1 MQEIRHDGSR
11 EEVTPLDEDEM
22 LKDPEVKEVRVFK
35 TEKTLVVGADSG
47 FVESNLQ
54 KILNARG
61 SAPPPPPD
69 DQQPIAPEQKEQ
81 QSKIPKII
89 PEFLLKA
96 GMKINLHG
104 TLYKVTAARSNGKVT
119 MKFIRFLD

>member
-11 EEVTPLDEDEM
+11 GKIAPFGEDEM
-22 LKDPEVKEVRVFK
+22 KEMLKNPEVKEVRVFK
-35 TEKTLVVGADSG
+35 TKKTL
-47 FVESNLQ
+47 
-54 KILNARG
+54 
-61 SAPPPPPD
+61 D

-81 QSKIPKII
+81 QPKVPKVI
-89 PEFLLKA
+89 PEFRLRA

-119 MKFIRFLD
+119 MKFIKFLDQ

>member
-11 EEVTPLDEDEM
+11 GEATPFGEDEMKEM

-35 TEKTLVVGADSG
+35 TKKTL
-47 FVESNLQ
+47 SNLQ
-54 KILNARG
+54 KIFNAKE
-61 SAPPPPPD
+61 SAPPPD

-81 QSKIPKII
+81 QPKVPKII
-89 PEFLLKA
+89 PEFRLRA

-119 MKFIRFLD
+119 MKFIRFLDREGEAA